1 MTEIKQDSS
10 EFVPG
15 LIFNC
20 ETGKMTTQHDPKVR
34 ESQAKAQLDIERR
47 TKPRADAREALA
59 RLASSPELK
68 QDDVVAVLAHL
79 LGDA

>member
-1 MTEIKQDSS
+1 MVEVNQEAS
-10 EFVPG
+10 ELVPG
-15 LIFNC
+15 AVFNC
-20 ETGKMTTQHDPKVR
+20 ETNKMTTQHDPNVR
-34 ESQAKAQLDIERR
+34 EAQAKAQLDAARR